1 MLTATDVRLH
11 KYYAEAHVLNGSIGP
26 VARVIWENNQDGYLS
41 DNVANYN
48 QNGITIK
55 SGSTEVKGNKNPAE
69 GWDTQATSTIQTF
82 TIEKDNQEIVS
93 ADLIVGQISTEHHA
107 KGYVPVLRFG
117 NTCFVNLKIA
127 GELIE
132 PVFDFTIVGG
142 TPAEIFDDDDPSKR
156 KPEKADPYLV
166 EYVTSPTFVANVKKQ
181 GGTANDKE
189 IHCSLVTQIKKG
201 SVTIDGHVIS
211 VPGFGQISLAELDV
225 RNHFDLT
232 MMRLT
237 LDDGREI
244 TVAGPGT
251 NGATRP

>member
-48 QNGITIK
+48 QDGIAIK
-55 SGSTEVKGNKNPAE
+55 SGSTEVKGNKNAAE

-82 TIEKDNQEIVS
+82 TIGKDGQEIVS

-132 PVFDFTIVGG
+132 PIFDF
-142 TPAEIFDDDDPSKR
+142 
-156 KPEKADPYLV
+156 
-166 EYVTSPTFVANVKKQ
+166 
-181 GGTANDKE
+181 
-189 IHCSLVTQIKKG
+189 
-201 SVTIDGHVIS
+201 
-211 VPGFGQISLAELDV
+211 
-225 RNHFDLT
+225 
-232 MMRLT
+232 
-237 LDDGREI
+237 
-244 TVAGPGT
+244 
-251 NGATRP
+251 